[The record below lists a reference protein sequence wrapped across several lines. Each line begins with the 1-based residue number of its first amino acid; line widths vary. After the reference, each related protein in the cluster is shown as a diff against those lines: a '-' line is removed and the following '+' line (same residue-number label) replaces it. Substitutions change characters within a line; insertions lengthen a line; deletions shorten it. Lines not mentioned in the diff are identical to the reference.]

1 MDENKKME
9 MRDVSRLLE
18 ESYAASGSVNAAAG
32 QKGDQN
38 CLKDSRGSARG
49 EIPYPGL
56 EGIGEDPAALKIIA
70 PAYAGGEG
78 ELTAVLQYIYQH
90 IIFENSGYP
99 EYADTLLKI
108 SLEEMKHLGILGSLI
123 CKLGAPP
130 VYSYLPPYPIN
141 YYCARSVSYSKTP
154 QKMILDDI
162 QAEQYAIDSYGKML
176 CRLKDERIAAV
187 IQRIRMDEEKH
198 LAEFKRVLK
207 ELTEGK

>member
-18 ESYAASGSVNAAAG
+18 ESYVSGSGNAAAR
-32 QKGDQN
+32 QKGGQDS
-38 CLKDSRGSARG
+38 LKDARG
-49 EIPYPGL
+49 NVREEISYPGL
-56 EGIGEDPAALKIIA
+56 EEIGEDPAALKIIA

-99 EYADTLLKI
+99 EYADALLKI

-162 QAEQYAIDSYGKML
+162 QGEQYAIDSYGKML
-176 CRLKDERIAAV
+176 CRLKDERVAAV

-198 LAEFKRVLK
+198 LAEFKRILK